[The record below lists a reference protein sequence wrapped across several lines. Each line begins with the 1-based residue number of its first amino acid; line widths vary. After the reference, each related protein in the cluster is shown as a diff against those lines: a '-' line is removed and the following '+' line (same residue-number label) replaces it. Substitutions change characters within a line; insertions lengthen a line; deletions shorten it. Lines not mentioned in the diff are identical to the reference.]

1 MKFAKYFVKTMN
13 LLHKIKHIKFI
24 PNYFCLSKNSN
35 RIHEAI
41 YSSSQNHLICLED
54 SASKHFRDFYWIKK
68 NILPDYCTLALE
80 HNKENLMVAKVHH
93 NLDLHMLVDNLSE
106 LCNILGHI
114 SILDK
119 HQIKE
124 LNLIFEKNFSELH
137 KYLSTPETKL
147 EILDRLKDINLVPSI
162 TLTRTVSLSPANLF
176 IKNVNKVDRIAGHFQ
191 QMPKGFIKYWELFAY
206 LGANEKVT
214 FQMCQ
219 KLLQTYSDK
228 HLDQIQFQNVI
239 KVYKMLFYD
248 DLISQKN
255 LSSLSEN
262 ELVLYMPNES
272 MRMKKL
278 HELFYADNSHNRV
291 LVKKCQEIKDCC
303 IFDVKHLRD
312 WIENLNY
319 DQDEGENDDNDQL
332 VEQQG
337 AKDDSNF
344 LKRLLLKQLDWNLIF
359 SKYSFL

>member
-137 KYLSTPETKL
+137 KYLSTPETKFQRL
-147 EILDRLKDINLVPSI
+147 VILLP
-162 TLTRTVSLSPANLF
+162 
-176 IKNVNKVDRIAGHFQ
+176 Q
-191 QMPKGFIKYWELFAY
+191 Q
-206 LGANEKVT
+206 
-214 FQMCQ
+214 
-219 KLLQTYSDK
+219 
-228 HLDQIQFQNVI
+228 
-239 KVYKMLFYD
+239 
-248 DLISQKN
+248 LIM
-255 LSSLSEN
+255 
-262 ELVLYMPNES
+262 LVLALPLIQLLWPPLLPLLAN
-272 MRMKKL
+272 KT
-278 HELFYADNSHNRV
+278 A
-291 LVKKCQEIKDCC
+291 
-303 IFDVKHLRD
+303 
-312 WIENLNY
+312 LN
-319 DQDEGENDDNDQL
+319 
-332 VEQQG
+332 
-337 AKDDSNF
+337 NF
-344 LKRLLLKQLDWNLIF
+344 V
-359 SKYSFL
+359 YGH